1 MQVTLDM
8 AREPEC
14 LVRLL
19 QGRSNHR
26 HCLHRLL
33 NTFGTQISALT
44 SRLERLRSW
53 PEHATSHVRWTA
65 ESSKYVHICNHSVA
79 SPP

>member
-19 QGRSNHR
+19 QGHPSYRF
-26 HCLHRLL
+26 CLYRLL
-33 NTFGTQISALT
+33 NTIGTQVSAYS
-44 SRLERLRSW
+44 SRSESLRSR
-53 PEHATSHVRWTA
+53 PEHATSHVRCKALSLFIFAINPWQP
-65 ESSKYVHICNHSVA
+65 HL
-79 SPP
+79 

>member
-19 QGRSNHR
+19 QKRLINR
-26 HCLHRLL
+26 LCLYRLL
-33 NTFGTQISALT
+33 KTIDTQEFA
-44 SRLERLRSW
+44 
-53 PEHATSHVRWTA
+53 
-65 ESSKYVHICNHSVA
+65 
-79 SPP
+79 

>member
-19 QGRSNHR
+19 QGRSSYR
-26 HCLHRLL
+26 LCLYRLL
-33 NTFGTQISALT
+33 NTIGTQISA
-44 SRLERLRSW
+44 
-53 PEHATSHVRWTA
+53 
-65 ESSKYVHICNHSVA
+65 
-79 SPP
+79 